1 MQEQNCQIMT
11 KYLKMTIDILSG
23 IHGCSDSILY
33 GDWRITKDNT
43 FVRLNKLNHL
53 LTEDKLKLINF
64 KDIAWKG
71 MSLDLSM
78 RRDNCI
84 CCHGKRFLNC
94 NTDYPC
100 IVCRFTGDIPNP
112 FGKKYRMLDGKHR
125 IDKMLCQGITKSLFY
140 VLDLNDIIPYTELR
154 K

>member
-1 MQEQNCQIMT
+1 MT

-23 IHGCSDSILY
+23 IHGCSDNILY
-33 GDWRITKDNT
+33 GDWRITKDDT
-43 FVRLNKLNHL
+43 FVRFVRLNRLNHL

-78 RRDNCI
+78 RRDTCI
-84 CCHGKRFLNC
+84 CCHGKRYANC

-100 IVCRFTGDIPNP
+100 ILTRFNEGTPNP
-112 FGKKYRMLDGKHR
+112 FNKTYRMLDGKHR